1 MRVLTSAL
9 TTALFALLIA
19 GSTAPQASA
28 QTLSGG
34 RAPSFALPNS
44 EFKRFDILDYRGKW
58 LLLNFTSTDKSQCAD
73 CPAVSKRLDEFRKK
87 NTGKV
92 DVLTI
97 VVAPPENLQTVSAYI
112 KATGITNPVVFDQG
126 QVTASYFKA
135 TPQNSK
141 FDTPHVFAIDPQG
154 KIVQDWGQVGAASP
168 RLIDELTA
176 MIK

>member
-9 TTALFALLIA
+9 TTAFFALLIA

-34 RAPSFALPNS
+34 RAPSFALPDS
-44 EFKRFDILDYRGKW
+44 SFKRYDILDYRGKW
-58 LLLNFTSTDKSQCAD
+58 LLLNFVSTDKSQCAA
-73 CPAVSKRLDEFRKK
+73 CPTVSKRLDDLRKQ
-87 NTGKV
+87 NPGKV
-92 DVLTI
+92 DVLTV
-97 VVAPPENLQTVSAYI
+97 VVAPPENLQSVAAYI
-112 KATGITNPVVFDQG
+112 KSTGITNPVVFDQG
-126 QVTASYFKA
+126 QVTASYFRA

-168 RLIDELTA
+168 RMMDRLAELI
-176 MIK
+176 K